1 MIQTKWQKPLTE
13 RYTHSHQSEL
23 IASGISHRRVFHRWL
38 SRWLLLPS
46 HIIIVFPRRTLYKG
60 LVGDPLDISLLK
72 IGESYKDWCDRLTS
86 SSNYV
91 HQWRAHSCWDSFR
104 LSTKGQCA
112 LLPAVLTTHKVCE
125 DSQRSSF
132 LPFMATKWVQLGP
145 HRVCAR
151 VHWGGT
157 CPPQKLN
164 CHSGHGTKD
173 WVSKKRTDTW
183 LGVASALQAKDHIF
197 MFSRGKFCE
206 GRNSIVSLR
215 KNPQRNQTDCRH
227 GLWGS

>member
-72 IGESYKDWCDRLTS
+72 IGESYKDSDVTDWPLAATMSISDEHTLVETALGLAQKVS
-86 SSNYV
+86 V
-91 HQWRAHSCWDSFR
+91 
-104 LSTKGQCA
+104 LSYQQS
-112 LLPAVLTTHKVCE
+112 LLPIKSVRIHK
-125 DSQRSSF
+125 DPPSNH
-132 LPFMATKWVQLGP
+132 FMATKWVQLGP

-164 CHSGHGTKD
+164 CHSGHGT
-173 WVSKKRTDTW
+173 
-183 LGVASALQAKDHIF
+183 
-197 MFSRGKFCE
+197 
-206 GRNSIVSLR
+206 
-215 KNPQRNQTDCRH
+215 
-227 GLWGS
+227 

>member
-23 IASGISHRRVFHRWL
+23 IASGISHRRVLHRWL

-46 HIIIVFPRRTLYKG
+46 HIIIVFSQKNTVQG
-60 LVGDPLDISLLK
+60 LGWWPTWHLLA
-72 IGESYKDWCDRLTS
+72 KDWRIIQRLWCDRLTS

-145 HRVCAR
+145 HRVCAH

-164 CHSGHGTKD
+164 CHSGHGT
-173 WVSKKRTDTW
+173 
-183 LGVASALQAKDHIF
+183 
-197 MFSRGKFCE
+197 
-206 GRNSIVSLR
+206 
-215 KNPQRNQTDCRH
+215 
-227 GLWGS
+227 

>member
-1 MIQTKWQKPLTE
+1 MAKASYRTIYPLAPEWVNRLWNFPQMSVSQMTFSLATFTLSHYYCLSQKNTVQGLGWWPTWHLLAKDWRIIQRL
-13 RYTHSHQSEL
+13 
-23 IASGISHRRVFHRWL
+23 
-38 SRWLLLPS
+38 
-46 HIIIVFPRRTLYKG
+46 
-60 LVGDPLDISLLK
+60 
-72 IGESYKDWCDRLTS
+72 WCDRLTS

-164 CHSGHGTKD
+164 CHSGHGT
-173 WVSKKRTDTW
+173 
-183 LGVASALQAKDHIF
+183 
-197 MFSRGKFCE
+197 
-206 GRNSIVSLR
+206 
-215 KNPQRNQTDCRH
+215 
-227 GLWGS
+227 